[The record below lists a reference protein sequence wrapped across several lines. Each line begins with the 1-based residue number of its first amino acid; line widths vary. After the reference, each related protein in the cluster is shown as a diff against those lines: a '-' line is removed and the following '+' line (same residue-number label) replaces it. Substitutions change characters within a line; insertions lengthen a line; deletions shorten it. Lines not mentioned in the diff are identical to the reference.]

1 MSSTNSMQSWSP
13 FIPRPPLHSATSLV
27 VPRPAVAAFSTT
39 PCYTQSDKFLPPSIT
54 TRATTT
60 VAVGGEHGC
69 SSISCFAR
77 CEDRATAVMLS
88 GGGGDG
94 GRDAAPPRNF
104 APRIFRRG
112 GDGSHP
118 GSSGSKSGSKSGS
131 NVVGGIF
138 GGLDSDSGS
147 SGPPR
152 SGGLGR

>member
-1 MSSTNSMQSWSP
+1 RIPVIPNTNLKGVTCCSLN
-13 FIPRPPLHSATSLV
+13 PLTMVTLLGALLVLTGGSAG
-27 VPRPAVAAFSTT
+27 PAVAAFSAT
-39 PCYTQSDKFLPPSIT
+39 PCYTQSDKFLKPSIT

-69 SSISCFAR
+69 SSISRFAR

-94 GRDAAPPRNF
+94 GRDVAPPRNF
-104 APRIFRRG
+104 APRIFRR
-112 GDGSHP
+112 HP
-118 GSSGSKSGSKSGS
+118 GSSGSKSGS

-147 SGPPR
+147 
-152 SGGLGR
+152 